1 MRRME
6 GEAVSQVSSWDGWG
20 TGTDTGK
27 KVGAQEDNGLT
38 LEDFRFEILV
48 SNQGR

>member
-1 MRRME
+1 MRRTE
-6 GEAVSQVSSWDGWG
+6 GEGVPWPWDGWG

-27 KVGAQEDNGLT
+27 ILWAEEDNGLT